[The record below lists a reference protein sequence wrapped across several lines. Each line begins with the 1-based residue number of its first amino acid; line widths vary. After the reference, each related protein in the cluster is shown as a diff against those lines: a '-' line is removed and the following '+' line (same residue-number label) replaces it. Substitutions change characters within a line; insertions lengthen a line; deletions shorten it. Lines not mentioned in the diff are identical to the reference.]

1 MDNPLNTTKDVD
13 SFTILTYGWV
23 IFLSIWGGVVNY
35 VNKVKAGT
43 ATRFNITELIGDIVT
58 SGFVGVLTFWM
69 CQASAIDPLLTAVM
83 VGVAGHMG
91 ARAIAKLE
99 GYIGEK
105 MSLNKLD
112 VSPRTTQPMT
122 TPVFAPAAGGL
133 PPQAPVAPAPA
144 ATAPLTTPV
153 TVTTATVVSSAPPEK
168 G

>member
-1 MDNPLNTTKDVD
+1 MDNPLNATKDVD
-13 SFTILTYGWV
+13 SFTILTYAWV

-69 CQASAIDPLLTAVM
+69 CQASDIDPLLTAVM

-112 VSPRTTQPMT
+112 VSPREMQRMT
-122 TPVFAPAAGGL
+122 TPTNPAN
-133 PPQAPVAPAPA
+133 PAVVQTPIQPINPA
-144 ATAPLTTPV
+144 VVSTPV
-153 TVTTATVVSSAPPEK
+153 EIKTTISTPE
-168 G
+168 